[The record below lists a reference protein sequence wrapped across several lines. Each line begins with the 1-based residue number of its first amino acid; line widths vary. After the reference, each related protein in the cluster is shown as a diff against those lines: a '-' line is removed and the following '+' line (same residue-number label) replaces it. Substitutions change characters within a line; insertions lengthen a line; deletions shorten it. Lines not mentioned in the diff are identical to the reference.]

1 MFEKRRDWF
10 NHELQVHRREW
21 CCNATNHEAYRDKAE
36 FIEHMKSVHA
46 DAYDHAE
53 LRNVVSLFERPSTTT
68 TASCPFCISEETEEL
83 SISRLEKHI
92 ARHMEI
98 LALFSL
104 PRSNDTT
111 KVGSV
116 QSGGLYVE
124 ASHESEDESV
134 ANNGG
139 GNPLERHPT
148 ASPTEE
154 DSDSP
159 ELQPRSLF
167 ENVLH
172 SFCAVEA
179 ARDTTVPKYFLQG
192 ENKNNSLQLR
202 KSNSEFRWALVR
214 KVDRLADGDI
224 KIADF
229 LMGLHTECNAE
240 FENSPG
246 SVEHLRSTVNH
257 FIYDIVGSIEGS
269 IDYYLNGF
277 ESSADRL
284 QDTKYR
290 VTQLRQDMGES
301 LGEGQ
306 DTGQAGIPS
315 DVNWDYVQPKIM
327 IASSTITFLSRVLA
341 TTQDLAPLPIAQPPF
356 RHRQPDGLR
365 RPLKTLIRM
374 LKGVTFDRKIAYD
387 IERKIW
393 SEESAIAQ
401 YNLLTTAPTPTTPID
416 KENAEA
422 WLSRLSVME
431 AVAYVVREVLGIL
444 KAAPLDHQETVE
456 EPGDLVD
463 SDTRDSR
470 KIASWI
476 RGQSPEQIIR
486 HQTALAEWQPGTS
499 RWFLD
504 SSEYKNWTQRV
515 TPRLNVLGNPDCGK
529 TLLCAAVVE
538 HLKVHVVSRTVGI
551 AYYYWHNLADSHLR
565 ATDLL
570 RSIISQFWLH
580 SQSIHETP
588 PPLQALFALCNP
600 SNLQPSR
607 EDLVAV
613 FAAIVRLFDSCYI
626 VIDGLEHCSD
636 YSSFLEVVQGL
647 EPRVCTLVT
656 SRRSARLGQLL
667 ADQPSFHTSIRSF
680 IIDESHVA
688 VDAEVVLRAKVALA
702 KSPKIFIDKM
712 TNIILQQAHGMYV
725 LLRDIWSFSSLIPF
739 PGFHGPSS
747 NWNGFLTV
755 ILNMM
760 QKVSLIIRQP
770 RSTTH
775 GIIVWFEPLAIIKI
789 QRSLSSIS
797 WRYFPLRPD
806 PCPIMNSNISTS
818 LI

>member
-1 MFEKRRDWF
+1 MFEKRREWF

-46 DAYDHAE
+46 DSYDHAE

-68 TASCPFCISEETEEL
+68 TASCPFCMSEETEEL

-104 PRSNDTT
+104 PRSNDTY
-111 KVGSV
+111 KVGSI
-116 QSGGLYVE
+116 QSGLYVE

-139 GNPLERHPT
+139 GDPLERLPT
-148 ASPTEE
+148 ASPAKG
-154 DSDSP
+154 DSDSS
-159 ELQPRSLF
+159 ELQPLSLF
-167 ENVLH
+167 DNVLH

-179 ARDTTVPKYFLQG
+179 ARDTSVPKYFLQG
-192 ENKNNSLQLR
+192 ENKNKSLQLR
-202 KSNSEFRWALVR
+202 KSNSELRWALVR

-224 KIADF
+224 KLADF

-240 FENSPG
+240 FENSPD

-269 IDYYLNGF
+269 LDYYLNGF

-306 DTGQAGIPS
+306 ETGQTSIS
-315 DVNWDYVQPKIM
+315 SNVNWDHVQPKVM
-327 IASSTITFLSRVLA
+327 IAASTITFFSRALA
-341 TTQDLAPLPIAQPPF
+341 TTQDLAQLVPAHGPSF
-356 RHRQPDGLR
+356 DGL
-365 RPLKTLIRM
+365 KGDFETLVRT
-374 LKGVTFDRKIAYD
+374 LNGVTFDRSMAD
-387 IERKIW
+387 EVERKVW
-393 SEESAIAQ
+393 SQESAIAQ
-401 YNLLTTAPTPTTPID
+401 YCLLTEVPTLSD
-416 KENAEA
+416 EENTKA
-422 WLSRLSVME
+422 SFIRIPFVGTVMN
-431 AVAYVVREVLGIL
+431 VVRELLEIL

-470 KIASWI
+470 NVVSWL

-486 HQTALAEWQPGTS
+486 HQTALAEWHPGTS

-529 TLLCAAVVE
+529 TMLCAAVVE
-538 HLKVHVVSRTVGI
+538 HLKVHIVSRTVGI
-551 AYYYWHNLADSHLR
+551 AYYYWRNLADSHLR

-580 SQSIHETP
+580 SQSLHETP
-588 PPLQALFALCNP
+588 PPLQALIALCNP

-607 EDLVAV
+607 EDLIAG

-647 EPRVCTLVT
+647 EPRVCTMVT

-702 KSPKIFIDKM
+702 KSPKVFMDEM
-712 TNIILQQAHGMYV
+712 TNIILQQACGMYV
-725 LLRDIWSFSSLIPF
+725 FFRDKWSFMSLNPF
-739 PGFHGPSS
+739 PGSHGPSS
-747 NWNGFLTV
+747 NRNGFLTV

-770 RSTTH
+770 RSTIH
-775 GIIVWFEPLAIIKI
+775 GIIVYFEPLAIIKI

-797 WRYFPLRPD
+797 WRYSPLRPD
-806 PCPIMNSNISTS
+806 PCPIVNSNISTS